1 MIRTTPYGVVPSLRP
16 YDLKEKPVRGGA
28 QFGIELTQRL
38 LEGDVGAIITVAVP
52 FALVLW
58 LIMQGK
64 ILPAMKWKS
73 PPKPN
78 ERTYFY
84 RKSENEPPSRER

>member
-1 MIRTTPYGVVPSLRP
+1 M
-16 YDLKEKPVRGGA
+16 RGGA

-52 FALVLW
+52 IALGLW
-58 LIMQGK
+58 WIMQTK

-73 PPKPN
+73 PSNPK

-84 RKSENEPPSRER
+84 RKEENEPPSRGR

>member
-1 MIRTTPYGVVPSLRP
+1 M
-16 YDLKEKPVRGGA
+16 RGGV

-38 LEGDVGAIITVAVP
+38 LEGDMGANITVAVP
-52 FALVLW
+52 LALVLW
-58 LIMQGK
+58 LIMQVK

-73 PPKPN
+73 PPNPS
-78 ERTYFY
+78 ERTNFY